1 MNIRAFYVDIFC
13 FYLEK
18 YATVE
23 QKIRNAFPY
32 LKFAGLGGRG
42 AVGVGGGHRLGR
54 GGPVGVPRRGR
65 GRRAVAVSSLSQYI
79 HVMID

>member
-1 MNIRAFYVDIFC
+1 MSLKKKDIFF

-23 QKIRNAFPY
+23 QKFRKAFPS
-32 LKFAGLGGRG
+32 LQFAGLGGGG

-54 GGPVGVPRRGR
+54 GGPVGVRGR